1 MKSGC
6 RYVRAIKQ
14 SLNKRFDNKSV
25 LNLHIAE
32 IIAQFSH
39 TTKIK
44 KGTLFVSEHFH
55 GFFYVNE
62 VLSQNWVKGYFC
74 TPRMDLTND
83 IVPNTFRRTE
93 IKRKKL
99 FQPFA
104 LTHVR
109 CRHAAFHL
117 LNKDE

>member
-1 MKSGC
+1 MISGC

-14 SLNKRFDNKSV
+14 SLNKTFDNKSV

-39 TTKIK
+39 KSKIK

-62 VLSQNWVKGYFC
+62 LLSQNWVKGYFC
-74 TPRMDLTND
+74 TPKMELAGN
-83 IVPNTFRRTE
+83 IVPNTFQRTAMM
-93 IKRKKL
+93 RKKL
-99 FQPFA
+99 FDPFD

-109 CRHAAFHL
+109 CRHSAFHL